1 MLRKTFLSVSLASM
15 ISIIPATAEIEKPF
29 LAIVNGEK
37 IYESQIHKT
46 HSELPQQ
53 YQQLPFDILKPMLLD
68 RAINQQLLIVSGK
81 KANLENDKQVKK
93 RIKILSDRVVAETFL
108 ERNISKKVNEK
119 AIKEDYENFLKN
131 SEPEPLVHARHIL
144 LKTKSDALSVIKELN
159 NGENFIELVKKRSI
173 DKSNIEDGDLGFF
186 KHSEMVKSFANA
198 AFSIKPGSYSNK
210 PIKTELGWH
219 IIFVEEKK
227 DGKYP
232 SLQEAHDS
240 LVSKLTQKT
249 VADLIQDL
257 RSKANIFIPKP
268 ENKNVE

>member
-1 MLRKTFLSVSLASM
+1 MIVFGATMLRKTFLSVSLASM

-37 IYESQIHKT
+37 IYESEIRKT

-68 RAINQQLLIVSGK
+68 RAINQQLLIISGK

-159 NGENFIELVKKRSI
+159 NGENFIQLVKKRSI
-173 DKSNIEDGDLGFF
+173 DKSNIEDGDLGFI
-186 KHSEMVKSFANA
+186 ENA
-198 AFSIKPGSYSNK
+198 AFAKDFTISLCLKKPRSPSSILDLSIDLFFTSWIKFSPLLSSLMTDKASDFVLSKICRACTKGSGS
-210 PIKTELGWH
+210 L
-219 IIFVEEKK
+219 FFKK
-227 DGKYP
+227 F
-232 SLQEAHDS
+232 S
-240 LVSKLTQKT
+240 
-249 VADLIQDL
+249 
-257 RSKANIFIPKP
+257 
-268 ENKNVE
+268 